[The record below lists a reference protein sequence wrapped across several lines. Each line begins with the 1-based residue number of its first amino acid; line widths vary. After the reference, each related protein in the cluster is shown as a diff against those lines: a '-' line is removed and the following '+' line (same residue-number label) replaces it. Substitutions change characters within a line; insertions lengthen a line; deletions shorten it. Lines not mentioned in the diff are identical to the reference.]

1 MIRAV
6 LVGATGRMG
15 RAIIQCANDFPSIAI
30 SGAVASRGSSALG
43 RDAGELA
50 GAQHLGVAV
59 THNLRALLAAA
70 DVVMDF
76 SAADAS
82 AEHLAACRE
91 AGKPLLLGTTGH
103 GPQGKQAFAPA
114 AREIALLVAP
124 NTSLGVTLL
133 LELAKAAA
141 AALPVDFDI
150 EIIESHHRHKTDA
163 PSGTAL
169 ALGQAVAQARSQEF
183 AEVAVMNAGRE
194 RARRPG
200 DIGFA
205 VVRGGDLVGE
215 HTVLFAGPGEEL
227 TLTHRASE
235 RAIFARGALKAAAW
249 LASQPPGLYSMRDIF
264 LLKTAS

>member
-30 SGAVASRGSSALG
+30 TGAVASQGSRSLG
-43 RDAGELA
+43 SDAGELA
-50 GAQHLGVAV
+50 GAGRLGVRV
-59 THNLRALLAAA
+59 TNDLRALIAAS
-70 DVVMDF
+70 DVVIDF
-76 SAADAS
+76 SHASAS

-91 AGKPLLLGTTGH
+91 AGRPLLLGTTGH
-103 GPQGKQAFAPA
+103 GPAGKQAFALA

-133 LELAKAAA
+133 LDLVQAAA

-150 EIIESHHRHKTDA
+150 EIIDSHHRHKTDA

-169 ALGQAVAQARSQEF
+169 ALGQAAAHARSQEF
-183 AEVAVMNAGRE
+183 GEVAVMNARGE
-194 RARRPG
+194 HARRPG

-205 VVRGGDLVGE
+205 VVRGGDLIGE
-215 HTVLFAGPGEEL
+215 HTVLFAGPGETL

-235 RAIFARGALKAAAW
+235 RTIFARGALKAAAW

-264 LLKTAS
+264 LPKTAS